1 MSRVY
6 MDSKYGDC
14 RLCFLPP
21 NATLHVL
28 GTLLLGPRVGSRQV

>member
-14 RLCFLPP
+14 GLYLLLPST
-21 NATLHVL
+21 TLHV
-28 GTLLLGPRVGSRQV
+28 LLGPRVGSRQV